1 MKTYPVDRLYEEMA
15 YIAYHFHWSYESLL
29 NMSHAERRRW
39 CSEITKMNE
48 KISSELN
55 KKKL

>member
-15 YIAYHFHWSYESLL
+15 YIAYHFHWSYETLL
-29 NMSHAERRRW
+29 NLSHAERLRW
-39 CSEITKMNE
+39 CSEITKINE
-48 KISSELN
+48 KISSEL